1 MAELNSVRAVSQ
13 ILWLVRRMAEH
24 GLTVLYMARRPADTF
39 QVADRVTVLRDGAVA
54 GAWERSAFDEGTVLA
69 AEMSRRM
76 GDLGDIEGE
85 LVEEPRG
92 MFGSLMAS
100 FGRMFRGGG

>member
-1 MAELNSVRAVSQ
+1 
-13 ILWLVRRMAEH
+13 
-24 GLTVLYMARRPADTF
+24 MARRPADTF
-39 QVADRVTVLRDGAVA
+39 QVADRVTVLRDGTVA
-54 GAWERSAFDEGTVLA
+54 GAWERSAFDEGAVLA

-92 MFGSLMAS
+92 VFGSLMAS
-100 FGRMFRGGG
+100 IERMFRGGG